1 MYNLNKSP
9 SLTELV
15 RLSLNKGMENAHN
28 SLYDC
33 IYTAKC
39 YQKMTS

>member
-1 MYNLNKSP
+1 MDSMKIGKRIYNLKKNP

-15 RLSLNKGMENAHN
+15 KLSLNKTMENAHN

-33 IYTAKC
+33 IL
-39 YQKMTS
+39 